1 MSISKDTEKD
11 KHITTKVLYSMKEKG
26 EKITMLTAY
35 DFLTAKFLDA
45 SGIEVILVGDSL
57 GNVIQGNE
65 TTLPVTLD
73 EMVYHAKIV
82 KRAVKNAIVVAD
94 MPFMSYQVGTEEAIR
109 NCGRMMKETGCDAV
123 KMEGGDYI
131 AETVRR
137 VVEIG
142 IPDMGHLGLTPQSIN
157 KFGSYKTRG
166 KEKEEADKIYKDALL
181 LEKMGCFAIVL
192 EKIPAPLGK
201 KISKALKIP
210 TIGIGA
216 GPDCDGQVLV
226 THDMLGMIAEFKPRF
241 VRRYMN
247 FAGDVKKSF
256 TKYISD
262 VKSGQFPTKD
272 ESYY

>member
-73 EMVYHAKIV
+73 EMIYHAKIV

-142 IPDMGHLGLTPQSIN
+142 IPVMGHLGLTPQSIN

-181 LEKMGCFAIVL
+181 LEKMGSFAIVI

-247 FAGDVKKSF
+247 FADDVKKSF

>member
-1 MSISKDTEKD
+1 MSITIDKEKD

-65 TTLPVTLD
+65 TTLPVSLD

-142 IPDMGHLGLTPQSIN
+142 IPVMGHLGLTPQSIN

-226 THDMLGMIAEFKPRF
+226 THDMLGMIQEFKPRF

-247 FAGDVKKSF
+247 FADNVKKSF

-262 VKSGQFPTKD
+262 VKSGEFPTKD

>member
-1 MSISKDTEKD
+1 MSIDKEKD
-11 KHITTKVLYSMKEKG
+11 KHITTKVLYSMKERG

-109 NCGRMMKETGCDAV
+109 HCGRMMKETGCDAV

-142 IPDMGHLGLTPQSIN
+142 IPVMGHLGLTPQSIN

-201 KISKALKIP
+201 KVSKAIKIP

-226 THDMLGMIAEFKPRF
+226 THDMLGMIQEFKPRF

-247 FAGDVKKSF
+247 FADDVKKSF

-262 VKSGQFPTKD
+262 VKSGEFPTKD

>member
-1 MSISKDTEKD
+1 
-11 KHITTKVLYSMKEKG
+11 MKQKG

-35 DFLTAKFLDA
+35 DYLTAKFLDA

-65 TTLPVTLD
+65 TTLPVTLE
-73 EMVYHAKIV
+73 EMIYHTRIV

-94 MPFMSYQVGTEEAIR
+94 MTFMSYQVGVKEAIT
-109 NCGRMMKETGCDAV
+109 NCGKVMKETGCDAV

-142 IPDMGHLGLTPQSIN
+142 IPVMGHLGLTPQAIN

-166 KEKEEADKIYKDALL
+166 TEKTEAEKIFSDSIL
-181 LEKMGCFAIVL
+181 LEKSGCFALVL
-192 EKIPAPLGK
+192 EKIPAKLGAK
-201 KISKALKIP
+201 VSNAIKIP

-226 THDMLGMIAEFKPRF
+226 THDMLGLVEDFKPRF
-241 VRRYMN
+241 VRHYAELAVSTKDAFRKYIK
-247 FAGDVKKSF
+247 DVKEK
-256 TKYISD
+256 K
-262 VKSGQFPTKD
+262 FPTTK
-272 ESYY
+272 ESY

>member
-1 MSISKDTEKD
+1 MTGKKEGSL
-11 KHITTKVLYSMKEKG
+11 KHVTTKVLYAMKQKG

-35 DFLTAKFLDA
+35 DFLTAKFLDE

-65 TTLPVTLD
+65 TTLPVSLE
-73 EMVYHAKIV
+73 EMIYHTKIV

-94 MPFMSYQVGTEEAIR
+94 MTFMSYQVGVKEAIT
-109 NCGRMMKETGCDAV
+109 NCGKMMKETGCDAV

-131 AETVRR
+131 AETIRR

-142 IPDMGHLGLTPQSIN
+142 IPVMGHLGLTPQSIN

-166 KEKEEADKIYKDALL
+166 TEKEEADKIFKDSLL
-181 LEKMGCFAIVL
+181 LEKSGCFAIVL
-192 EKIPAPLGK
+192 EKIPAKLGSK
-201 KISKALKIP
+201 VSKAIKIP

-226 THDMLGMIAEFKPRF
+226 THDMLGLVEDFKPRF
-241 VRRYMN
+241 VRHYANLATETKDAFRRYIR
-247 FAGDVKKSF
+247 DVKEK
-256 TKYISD
+256 K
-262 VKSGQFPTKD
+262 FPAKG
-272 ESYY
+272 ESY